1 MIDVGKTAIL
11 LNGFSKNEAEDIRR
25 CLSALYMV
33 RVGEQP
39 LDRDFGLD
47 QSFVDQPLNIAKNL
61 LALEVIKKT
70 KRYEK
75 RVEVE
80 KIDFKFDEEG
90 QMIPVVYVKKRGD
103 LT

>member
-1 MIDVGKTAIL
+1 MIDVVSAVINL
-11 LNGFSKNEAEDIRR
+11 RGFAENEADDIRR
-25 CLSALYMV
+25 CLTTLYSV
-33 RVGEQP
+33 RTGEQP

-47 QSFVDQPLNIAKNL
+47 CDFLDKPMNIAKNM

-80 KIDFKFDEEG
+80 KVDYVFGGEG
-90 QMIPVVYVKKRGD
+90 QMIPVISLKRGD
-103 LT
+103 GF